1 ILPQPCLARTTGRP
15 AARLQM
21 VVIRSADPQE
31 PPNHALPPDHLPK
44 RLILISLPLLFQLAV
59 IVIAMFM
66 SGREA
71 TTDDPREV
79 QRCYELGCSVYI
91 TKPVTYDQ
99 FIEAIKRLGLFLAI
113 VKVPRED
120 ERA

>member
-1 ILPQPCLARTTGRP
+1 
-15 AARLQM
+15 M
-21 VVIRSADPQE
+21 
-31 PPNHALPPDHLPK
+31 
-44 RLILISLPLLFQLAV
+44 PLLFQLAV